1 MTTNEFEKKM
11 LNEIDFNSKL
21 INEKT
26 SFLSRLLT
34 QLFKKKMDRL
44 LKKAAKG
51 LEDEPDLK
59 AAVVDYHQ
67 ARDKAN
73 DALSNHCKRNPDS
86 FLCTG
91 KAKKAL
97 KSTKY
102 GR

>member
-1 MTTNEFEKKM
+1 MTTNKFEKNM
-11 LNEIDFNSKL
+11 LDEINFNNKL

-26 SFLSRLLT
+26 TFLSRLLT
-34 QLFKKKMDRL
+34 QLFKKKMDRI
-44 LKKAAKG
+44 LKKAAKELG
-51 LEDEPDLK
+51 DEPDLK
-59 AAVVDYHQ
+59 AAVVDYQQ

-91 KAKKAL
+91 KAKKAF

>member
-1 MTTNEFEKKM
+1 MMTNEFEKNM
-11 LNEIDFNSKL
+11 LNEINFNDKL

-26 SFLSRLLT
+26 TFLSRLLT
-34 QLFKKKMDRL
+34 QLFKKKMDRI

-51 LEDEPDLK
+51 LEGEPDLK
-59 AAVVDYHQ
+59 AAVLDYHQ

-86 FLCTG
+86 FLCTD
-91 KAKKAL
+91 KAKKSM